1 MKLVDSFDRLVV
13 TFTFAI
19 LAVAI
24 AAAAFLLKGLLA

>member
-19 LAVAI
+19 VA
-24 AAAAFLLKGLLA
+24 ACTLLLAKIFLG